1 MGTFELTLKHAGKS
15 YTLPDFDPAAPATVF
30 KDQIYR
36 LTGVPADK
44 VKVPVKGGM
53 LKDDADLNKLGF
65 KPGQTVM
72 ASLRARGRPG
82 LACSLT
88 TSFRKRSL
96 QVIGPAGPIP
106 QAPAQ
111 PIIFMEDMSEV
122 ELAQSVS
129 QCPALERLAPL
140 FADLKYP
147 ASSRQAKYPVG
158 LQNLGTF
165 EPRPVPAARVSL
177 IPRIAGVHRQHVL
190 HELDG
195 AGLASDPG
203 APVCAQQVRKRHVPS
218 VMDSYAD
225 AAFTARELRQACPMR
240 SSLGSCATSTSPWSA
255 QRRPSPRFHSS
266 VCVSRR
272 IRSARLA
279 H

>member
-15 YTLPDFDPAAPATVF
+15 YTLPDFDPSAPATVF

-72 ASLRARGRPG
+72 ASLRAR
-82 LACSLT
+82 T
-88 TSFRKRSL
+88 FRTGVFTDHFFLPVNCL

-111 PIIFMEDMSEV
+111 PIVFMEDMSEV

-129 QCPALERLAPL
+129 QS
-140 FADLKYP
+140 P
-147 ASSRQAKYPVG
+147 AS
-158 LQNLGTF
+158 
-165 EPRPVPAARVSL
+165 E
-177 IPRIAGVHRQHVL
+177 
-190 HELDG
+190 
-195 AGLASDPG
+195 
-203 APVCAQQVRKRHVPS
+203 
-218 VMDSYAD
+218 
-225 AAFTARELRQACPMR
+225 
-240 SSLGSCATSTSPWSA
+240 
-255 QRRPSPRFHSS
+255 
-266 VCVSRR
+266 
-272 IRSARLA
+272 RSALLT
-279 H
+279 

>member
-15 YTLPDFDPAAPATVF
+15 YTLPDFDPSAPATVF

-82 LACSLT
+82 MGVFTDDL
-88 TSFRKRSL
+88 FRKRPL

-106 QAPAQ
+106 QAPAK
-111 PIIFMEDMSEV
+111 PIVFMEDMSEV

-129 QCPALERLAPL
+129 QCLASERPAPL
-140 FADLKYP
+140 FADLKP
-147 ASSRQAKYPVG
+147 PPSSRQAKYPVG
-158 LQNLGTF
+158 LQNLGTS
-165 EPRPVPAARVSL
+165 EARPVSRHAAVTDFENCGQS
-177 IPRIAGVHRQHVL
+177 
-190 HELDG
+190 
-195 AGLASDPG
+195 
-203 APVCAQQVRKRHVPS
+203 
-218 VMDSYAD
+218 
-225 AAFTARELRQACPMR
+225 QATR
-240 SSLGSCATSTSPWSA
+240 AT
-255 QRRPSPRFHSS
+255 
-266 VCVSRR
+266 
-272 IRSARLA
+272 
-279 H
+279 